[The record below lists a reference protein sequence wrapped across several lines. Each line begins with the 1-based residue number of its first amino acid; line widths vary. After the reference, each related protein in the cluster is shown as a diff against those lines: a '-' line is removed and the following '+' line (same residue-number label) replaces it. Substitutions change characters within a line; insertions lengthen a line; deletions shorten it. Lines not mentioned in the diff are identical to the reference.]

1 MKTNYTANNLNMKF
15 SSDIIEQKSFILTS
29 DPDQIWT
36 FEPTRIF
43 LQFPLFLAVP
53 IRVLGVVNLL
63 HSSCQQPVRHGTRA
77 VLDTVE
83 TDLDTIDWTQLGS
96 LQLAVSCPQLTA
108 VSRNKNT
115 LSSSFHFL
123 KHSSNPIKILS
134 ILLGMRW
141 RRGLLPAVLQQAWL
155 IQLNAR

>member
-1 MKTNYTANNLNMKF
+1 METNYTANNLNMKF
-15 SSDIIEQKSFILTS
+15 SSGIEQKSFILTS

-77 VLDTVE
+77 VLDTG
-83 TDLDTIDWTQLGS
+83 LDTIDWTPLSS

>member
-77 VLDTVE
+77 VLE
-83 TDLDTIDWTQLGS
+83 TDLDTIHRTQLGS

-108 VSRNKNT
+108 ASRNKNT